1 MQTHRKRASFRALA
15 VAECGG
21 STLSPA
27 DALKTAEAFGAKPLE
42 LQKEVHKTH
51 IFTHIVWDMVG
62 YHIFCSVKADGFIWA
77 TPQELETTYA
87 LPTAFRIFL
96 EE

>member
-1 MQTHRKRASFRALA
+1 
-15 VAECGG
+15 
-21 STLSPA
+21 
-27 DALKTAEAFGAKPLE
+27 
-42 LQKEVHKTH
+42 
-51 IFTHIVWDMVG
+51 MVG
-62 YHIFCSVKADGFIWA
+62 YHILCSVKADGFIWA